1 MSLDISLVRRF
12 ERRRGE
18 NFVRYL
24 LDPTGARIQKRQLS
38 QGLKLPRLA
47 ESSITI
53 NYQTPSTV
61 ADERRDVSRR
71 TVDVTLLYYDSSAGQ
86 VPDWCSIHSRAPA
99 PPDPEVNLG

>member
-1 MSLDISLVRRF
+1 MSLDISLVRF

-24 LDPTGARIQKRQLS
+24 LHPTGARIQKRQLS

-61 ADERRDVSRR
+61 ADERRDISRR

-86 VPDWCSIHSRAPA
+86 VPDWVPHPFPCPCSSRSRS
-99 PPDPEVNLG
+99 